1 MGLFKK
7 VRELTGDPS
16 GHLLKSGTAGWA
28 RVTRAKETGV
38 YSGVGNDPVI
48 TFTLEVTIP
57 GRPSYEVS
65 HRQYV
70 PHLALS
76 RAAPGSLV
84 AVKVDPDDSEF
95 VAIDWSSPLPPEARA
110 GSTSSVD
117 FTGAPEQAEPLLAP
131 GATEVDG
138 LGGAK
143 LGFDGEQI
151 MVCASGYSRFAP
163 LASLRKI
170 EKHEEDAGYLRV
182 TLEPADKMALILS
195 FKPGQRE
202 AAEALLA
209 EIEQRRKEVDPATA
223 AAAGGS
229 G

>member
-16 GHLLKSGTAGWA
+16 GHLLKSGTPGWA
-28 RVTRAKETGV
+28 RITRAKEGGL
-38 YSGVGNDPVI
+38 YSGAGNDPVI
-48 TFTLEVTIP
+48 TFTLEVTVP

-70 PHLALS
+70 PHLVLP

-84 AVKVDPDDSEF
+84 AVKVDPDDSQF
-95 VAIDWSSPLPPEARA
+95 VAIDWSSPLPPEAGA

-117 FTGAPEQAEPLLAP
+117 FTGAPEEAGPSLAP
-131 GATEVDG
+131 GAKEVAG

-151 MVCASGYSRFAP
+151 MVSQYGYSRFAP
-163 LASLRKI
+163 LAALRKI
-170 EKHEEDAGYLRV
+170 EKQEVAAGYLRV
-182 TLEPADKMALILS
+182 RLEPADRLALIVT
-195 FKPGQRE
+195 FEPAQRE
-202 AAEALLA
+202 AGQVLLN
-209 EIEQRRKEVDPATA
+209 EIEQRRK
-223 AAAGGS
+223 
-229 G
+229 